1 MSQHTAKR
9 PDEEPQH
16 PIQVVARRT
25 GLSADVIRAWERRY
39 QAVTP
44 FRSPTNRRLYTD
56 ADVVRLDLL
65 RRATEAGRRIGDVGS
80 QSLAELQELV
90 ADDEAASARVESRG
104 TPRRAENVDGAF
116 LEHALAAVEQLDGER
131 LEAALSSAS
140 VSLSAPELIEGVLA
154 PLLVA
159 VGDRWRE
166 GKLRVA
172 HEHLATA
179 TVRSFVASM
188 LESRRPENSDAAI
201 LVTTPAGQVHEMGAL
216 LAAFASSLDGW
227 RVTYLGPNLPAEE
240 IAAAAKQLDVRA
252 VALSIVF
259 PVDDPRLSHE
269 LSRLRRLL
277 PPRVAV
283 LVGGHG
289 AGFYDEAIA
298 SSRATRVKDLSD
310 LRECL
315 DNLRRTVER

>member
-1 MSQHTAKR
+1 MSADTEKR
-9 PDEEPQH
+9 PDKEPQH
-16 PIQVVARRT
+16 PIQVVAKRT

-56 ADVVRLDLL
+56 ADVARLELL
-65 RRATEAGRRIGDVGS
+65 RRATAAGRRIGDVSSMAG
-80 QSLAELQELV
+80 AELQELV
-90 ADDEAASARVESRG
+90 SDDEAAATRVQNRGSSRR
-104 TPRRAENVDGAF
+104 TDDVDGAF
-116 LEHALAAVEQLDGER
+116 LEHALAAIVELDAER
-131 LEAALSSAS
+131 LETALSSAS
-140 VSLSAPELIEGVLA
+140 VSLSSPDLIEGVLA
-154 PLLVA
+154 PLLVE
-159 VGDRWRE
+159 VGDRWRD

-188 LESRRPENSDAAI
+188 LESRRGERSDATI

-227 RVTYLGPNLPAEE
+227 QVTYLGPNLPAEE
-240 IAAAAKQLDVRA
+240 IAAAARQLNVKA

-277 PPRVAV
+277 SPHVAI

-289 AGFYDEAIA
+289 AESYDEAIR
-298 SSRATRVKDLSD
+298 SSGATRVAGLSE
-310 LRECL
+310 LRETL
-315 DNLRRTVER
+315 DAVRLTPGP